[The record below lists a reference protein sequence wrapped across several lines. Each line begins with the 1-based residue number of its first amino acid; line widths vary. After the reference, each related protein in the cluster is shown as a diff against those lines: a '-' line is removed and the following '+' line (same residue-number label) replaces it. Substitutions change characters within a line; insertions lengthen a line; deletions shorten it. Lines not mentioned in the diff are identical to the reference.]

1 MLNRAYLVDT
11 SVWIFALRKQFD
23 PFVREYVDQLLKDH
37 IVLINGMIKLE
48 LLGGVKTE
56 KEFKRL
62 KSRLDA
68 LEKVEIDNNVWEITY
83 QIAFNLRQHGVT
95 VPYTDILIAAS
106 AIKSKAI
113 LVHIDKH
120 FDTIARYTNLEVESL
135 IGKLKTRE
143 TPNGSGLG

>member
-1 MLNRAYLVDT
+1 MLNKAYLIDT
-11 SVWIFALRKQFD
+11 SVWIFALRKQFN
-23 PFVREYVDQLLKDH
+23 PFIKEYVDRLLKDH

-56 KEFKRL
+56 KEFNRL

-68 LEKVEIDNNVWEITY
+68 LEEIKIDNSVWGIAY
-83 QIAFNLRQHGVT
+83 QIAFNLRQNGIT

-120 FDTIARYTNLEVESL
+120 FDMIARYTNLKVKNL
-135 IGKLKTRE
+135 IGKLE
-143 TPNGSGLG
+143 S